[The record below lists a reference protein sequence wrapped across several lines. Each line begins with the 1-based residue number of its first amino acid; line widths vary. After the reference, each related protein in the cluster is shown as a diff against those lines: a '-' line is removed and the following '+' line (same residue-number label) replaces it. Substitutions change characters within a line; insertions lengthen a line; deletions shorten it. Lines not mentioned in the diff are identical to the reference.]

1 MQNKDTEATKQRGGG
16 PKSRD
21 GKAKSSLNALK
32 HGLTSLRPRLLEWES
47 ATQFRQLTAA
57 LVEELA
63 PDGVVESLLVDR
75 IVWCAWRLRRAAR
88 VEQLL
93 LTGGSFDGPRLI
105 EAGWVDPENAE
116 PPAPELDPEQA
127 ERDREHREASAMVQ
141 YGRDAG
147 LLTRY
152 ETTLERSMYR
162 ALWEL
167 RELQASRRDRTREP
181 KRPPG
186 FR

>member
-1 MQNKDTEATKQRGGG
+1 VSEDKSAKRGGG
-16 PKSRD
+16 PRSRE
-21 GKAKSSLNALK
+21 GKARVSLNALR
-32 HGLTSLRPRLLEWES
+32 HGLTSLRPQLLEWES
-47 ATQFRQLTAA
+47 AAQFRA
-57 LVEELA
+57 LAEALIEELR
-63 PDGVVESLLVDR
+63 PDGVIQAILVDR

-93 LTGGSFDGPRLI
+93 LTGGSFEPKLV
-105 EAGWVDPENAE
+105 EARWVESRDAE
-116 PPAPELDPEQA
+116 DPPASEP
-127 ERDREHREASAMVQ
+127 EASAEQLERERERREADAMTQ

-152 ETTLERSMYR
+152 EISIERSMYR

-167 RELQASRRDRTREP
+167 RELQKCGPEP

-186 FR
+186 FKAA